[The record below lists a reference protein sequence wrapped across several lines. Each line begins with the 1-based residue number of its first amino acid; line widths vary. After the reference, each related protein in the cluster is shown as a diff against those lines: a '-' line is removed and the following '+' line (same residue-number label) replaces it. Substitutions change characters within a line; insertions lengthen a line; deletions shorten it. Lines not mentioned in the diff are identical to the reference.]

1 MNAEKTGLYVHFPF
15 CRRKCPYCHFVS
27 GTKGPGD
34 FDKWRRGVER
44 EADRYADGGLE
55 FDTLYI
61 GGGTPSL
68 LGPADLRGLLDVLKA
83 RFSLRLRE
91 LTLEANPSSFRQ
103 VEENMLRTSN
113 EPMACPSSFQQ
124 GEDFILRTS
133 SEPRACPSSNDD
145 EKMLAGWAEAGVTRL
160 SVGVQSFD
168 DDVLDILGR
177 ESSEAQ
183 AADFVRLARRAGF
196 ASIGLDLMVGVP
208 GETRCG
214 LIKTLAGVRRS
225 TPDHV
230 SLYIL
235 ENVEGLPFEAVLRG
249 NPVEDDVA
257 ADAFE
262 FMAAGLEAEGLRRYE
277 ISNFARPGHECL
289 HNLKYWRY
297 EPFLG
302 LGPSAG
308 SHIGNERWMN
318 APRLADWALA
328 LDEGR
333 DPRAEIVSLR
343 PDDLVKEALVAG
355 LRLARGI
362 DVLEFKKRFGT
373 DLFSRYKNE
382 LADLA
387 RDGFLVQE
395 GQSLRI
401 PADRLLVSNAI
412 LSRFV

>member
-1 MNAEKTGLYVHFPF
+1 MNAEKAGLYVHFPF
-15 CRRKCPYCHFVS
+15 CRRKCPYCHFAS
-27 GTKGPGD
+27 GPMGPGD
-34 FDKWRRGVER
+34 FDKWRRGLER

-68 LGPADLRGLLDVLKA
+68 LGPADVRGLLDVLKA
-83 RFSLRLRE
+83 RFSLRLGE
-91 LTLEANPSSFRQ
+91 FTLEANPASDDS
-103 VEENMLRTSN
+103 
-113 EPMACPSSFQQ
+113 
-124 GEDFILRTS
+124 ED
-133 SEPRACPSSNDD
+133 
-145 EKMLAGWAEAGVTRL
+145 MLAGWAEAGVTRL

-196 ASIGLDLMVGVP
+196 ASVGLDLMVGVP

-225 TPDHV
+225 APDHV

-249 NPVEDDVA
+249 NPVEDDAA

-318 APRLADWALA
+318 APRLADWASA
-328 LDEGR
+328 LDAGR

-387 RDGFLVQE
+387 RDGFLVRE